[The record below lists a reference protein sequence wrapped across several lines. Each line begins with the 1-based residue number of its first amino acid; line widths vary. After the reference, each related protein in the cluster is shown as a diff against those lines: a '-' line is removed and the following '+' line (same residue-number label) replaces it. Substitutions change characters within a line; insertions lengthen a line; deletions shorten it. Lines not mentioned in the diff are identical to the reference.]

1 MSKKTPKTEKSVT
14 EKRVPRAAEAAKGER
29 IRIAE
34 DPDSF
39 MTMTPAWAFSICDR
53 EHERWS
59 ISKCPD
65 IYETII
71 KKLGAFEG
79 MTWAEIMGQSGGRAH
94 GTNHHFENVGE
105 LKKEAQKRLQ
115 ELRQEDLDQVF
126 SLRLSGKERLYGI
139 LNDRVLR
146 IIWYDPNHE
155 IYPMSK

>member
-94 GTNHHFENVGE
+94 GTN
-105 LKKEAQKRLQ
+105 
-115 ELRQEDLDQVF
+115 
-126 SLRLSGKERLYGI
+126 
-139 LNDRVLR
+139 
-146 IIWYDPNHE
+146 
-155 IYPMSK
+155 